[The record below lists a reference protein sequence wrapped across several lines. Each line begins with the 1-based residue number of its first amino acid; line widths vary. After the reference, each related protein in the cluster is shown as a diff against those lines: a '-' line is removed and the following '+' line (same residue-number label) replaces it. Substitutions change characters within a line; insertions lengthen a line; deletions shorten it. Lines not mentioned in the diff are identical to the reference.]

1 MDCIFTDFFFFKS
14 YFHYYDMHSE
24 IRTFKK
30 FVKMHT
36 IEIETEHQ
44 VKKVEQHGNNPG
56 ADDKPAVLELTTI
69 KHNDDKDTPVVT
81 KP

>member
-1 MDCIFTDFFFFKS
+1 MICILKFELLK
-14 YFHYYDMHSE
+14 
-24 IRTFKK
+24 IRENAHNST
-30 FVKMHT
+30 T

-44 VKKVEQHGNNPG
+44 VKKVEQPGNNPG

>member
-1 MDCIFTDFFFFKS
+1 MDCIFTDFFLNRIFIIN
-14 YFHYYDMHSE
+14 DMHSE
-24 IRTFKK
+24 IRFFKN